1 MKNRPEIESKM
12 VDSESDLNKVLS
24 DLRES
29 IKNEFS
35 KSIANQS
42 VYWQR
47 YQMLTSMVRIFYAF
61 IQFTAN

>member
-1 MKNRPEIESKM
+1 MKNLAEIESKM

-29 IKNEFS
+29 ITNEFS
-35 KSIANQS
+35 KSIENQS
-42 VYWQR
+42 VYCQR
-47 YQMLTSMVRIFYAF
+47 YQMLTSMVRIFYVF

>member
-1 MKNRPEIESKM
+1 MKNLAEIESKM
-12 VDSESDLNKVLS
+12 VDSKSDLNKVLS

-35 KSIANQS
+35 KSISNQS

-47 YQMLTSMVRIFYAF
+47 YQMLTSMVRIFYVF